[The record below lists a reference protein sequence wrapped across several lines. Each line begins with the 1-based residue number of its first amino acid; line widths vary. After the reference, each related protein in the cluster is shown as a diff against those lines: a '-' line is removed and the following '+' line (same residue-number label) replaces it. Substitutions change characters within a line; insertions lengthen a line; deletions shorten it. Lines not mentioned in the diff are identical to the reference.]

1 MATHIASHLSSSR
14 WPDMKEITR
23 ITPLFSVTGA
33 LQPEDM
39 GAVAALGFRAVVSN
53 LPDGEAG
60 APMASGEE
68 ARLAAKAGLSFRHV
82 PAVRHEVF
90 GERVVEGM
98 QQALS
103 EFEGPVLA
111 HCSSGSRSA
120 LAWAVTAARYQ
131 SADCVLETLKKA
143 GFDLSAVRDEL
154 EEQRALSRKEPIPPV
169 LDCECGSA

>member
-1 MATHIASHLSSSR
+1 
-14 WPDMKEITR
+14 MKEITQ

-60 APMASGEE
+60 APMSSVEE

-90 GERVVEGM
+90 GERVVDGM

-103 EFEGPVLA
+103 DFAGPVLA

-120 LAWAVTAARYQ
+120 LAWAVAAARYQ

-154 EEQRALSRKEPIPPV
+154 EEQRALPRREPIPPA
-169 LDCECGSA
+169 LDCACASP